1 MFASVDNESK
11 ASGVLP
17 ARWGKTS
24 KLIVVSLAQDANFFV
39 VRFATTVVRKAG
51 EAGSEAG
58 NNVGIV
64 HSGIFTPACGFVCEY
79 FIK

>member
-11 ASGVLP
+11 ASGALP

-39 VRFATTVVRKAG
+39 VRFATMVVRKAG
-51 EAGSEAG
+51 EEEAMAG
-58 NNVGIV
+58 NNDAIV
-64 HSGIFTPACGFVCEY
+64 HSGVRRSPC
-79 FIK
+79 